1 MSVIDKHFPPH
12 QKLHKLFNRNN
23 VKRSYSCLPNLKS
36 IINAHNRKILYPSQ
50 NIARRTCNYINTPQY
65 LLQQK
70 CLGNSILYQAKI
82 TPIGRNSEIKVYYGI
97 CETTFKLRYSN
108 HKNGLI
114 TETESQILNY
124 LISCGK

>member
-50 NIARRTCNYINTPQY
+50 NIARRTCNYINILQC

-82 TPIGRNSEIKVYYGI
+82 TPIGENSEIKFYYGI
-97 CETTFKLRYSN
+97 NHRNRKSDTELSNKLWKIKDNKRSA
-108 HKNGLI
+108 KI
-114 TETESQILNY
+114 T
-124 LISCGK
+124 